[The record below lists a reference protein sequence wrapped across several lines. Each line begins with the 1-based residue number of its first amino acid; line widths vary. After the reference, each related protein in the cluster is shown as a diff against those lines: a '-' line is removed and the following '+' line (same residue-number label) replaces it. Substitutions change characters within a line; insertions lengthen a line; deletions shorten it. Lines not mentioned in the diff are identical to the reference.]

1 MVKRTV
7 GGKLQ
12 WRGPPGS
19 LLRSCWEVLLML
31 FAVPLRSFP
40 GMTSLL
46 HWTLNTEYPAPF
58 LKEKAFNVFLSA
70 NATALLSS

>member
-1 MVKRTV
+1 
-7 GGKLQ
+7 
-12 WRGPPGS
+12 
-19 LLRSCWEVLLML
+19 ML

-40 GMTSLL
+40 SMTSLL